1 MGGRLFPQRA
11 RRPFV
16 PNKGD
21 DARQC
26 RKEPRTV
33 LGRGSLSLV
42 IRPESRVE
50 LVANR
55 QDAEPIGGWWL
66 GTAPLGRRHKAK
78 RTHHRAEDIPGSSAA

>member
-33 LGRGSLSLV
+33 LGRVCVSK
-42 IRPESRVE
+42 
-50 LVANR
+50 
-55 QDAEPIGGWWL
+55 
-66 GTAPLGRRHKAK
+66 T
-78 RTHHRAEDIPGSSAA
+78 SSGLIA